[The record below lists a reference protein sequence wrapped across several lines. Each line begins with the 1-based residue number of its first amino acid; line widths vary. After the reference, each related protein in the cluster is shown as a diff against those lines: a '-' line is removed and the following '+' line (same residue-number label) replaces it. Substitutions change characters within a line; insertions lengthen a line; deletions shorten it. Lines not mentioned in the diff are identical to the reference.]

1 MQLVL
6 NLHIP
11 LHLFF
16 IQLYF
21 MAKPHLIYELNVPIC
36 DEHYYAKHR
45 KKIYILHVVLMC
57 NFCLIFQLL
66 GFCQPNK
73 DL

>member
-45 KKIYILHVVLMC
+45 KKIYSPRGADVQFLLNIPTVRIL
-57 NFCLIFQLL
+57 
-66 GFCQPNK
+66 PA
-73 DL
+73 

>member
-21 MAKPHLIYELNVPIC
+21 MAKPHLIYKLMYLFVMNITMQNI
-36 DEHYYAKHR
+36 A
-45 KKIYILHVVLMC
+45 KKIYSPRGADVQFLLNIPTVRIL
-57 NFCLIFQLL
+57 
-66 GFCQPNK
+66 PA
-73 DL
+73 